1 MKFKWTLLLFII
13 VINTSKS
20 YAQYLS
26 DALKFSQLQNSST
39 ARFDALGGYKS
50 SLGGDI
56 NSLYGNPAG
65 LGMFTKSEFSITP
78 SLKLRNNDVTLSNH
92 DNSNK
97 SSNIDLNNAGAVFHL
112 VNNKSGDLKKGL
124 ISLNFGIGY
133 QKKNA
138 FRNDFLYKVT
148 TNANGLG
155 DFFAETATAENK
167 IPSNLTSNVNYAAYE
182 SFLINPSVSN
192 QTKYNAITSTNSL
205 QNQSVDRTGGSSNV
219 DLSVGANLSNTLF
232 VGLNVGLSSFRYSSI
247 EKTNELGLF
256 INNKVNYDYD
266 VDYFRNFDTEGSGVN
281 FKLGMILRPAS
292 ALRIGLS
299 LESPTWF
306 NVADNYSEQLN
317 NNIDAVNS
325 GEDYYPFD
333 YSLQTPAKL
342 NAGISY
348 FFGNKGFISADVGFV
363 DYSTIKFTSSDNP
376 TNFNTKTGIAQ
387 NYKNIINYSLGTEFK
402 IVPDFSLRLGYQ
414 SLGNPYKKLS
424 DRDFEVKSYSAGFGY
439 RFGAYYIDM
448 ALINSSNTLFYSNY
462 LLTNRTEPVARI
474 DTKNNSIS
482 LTFGV
487 RF

>member
-1 MKFKWTLLLFII
+1 MT
-13 VINTSKS
+13 NNKS

-39 ARFDALGGYKS
+39 ARFDALGGSKS

-78 SLKLRNNDVTLSNH
+78 SIRLRNNDVNLSNK
-92 DNSNK
+92 NSNTK
-97 SSNIDLNNAGAVFHL
+97 SGNVDLDNLGAVFHI
-112 VNNKSGDLKKGL
+112 VNNKFGDLKKGL

-155 DFFAETATAENK
+155 DFFAETTTAENK

-182 SFLINPSVSN
+182 SFLINPSISD

-205 QNQSVDRTGGSSNV
+205 QNQSVDRTGGSTNV
-219 DLSVGANLSNTLF
+219 DFSVGANISNTLF
-232 VGLNVGLSSFRYSSI
+232 VGLNVGLSSFKYSSI

-256 INNKVNYDYD
+256 TNNKVNYDYD
-266 VDYFRNFDTEGSGVN
+266 VDYIRNFDTEGSGIN
-281 FKLGMILRPAS
+281 LKLGMILRPVS
-292 ALRIGLS
+292 ALRVGLS

-306 NVADNYSEQLN
+306 NVTDNYSEQLL
-317 NNIDAVNS
+317 NNIDVILH

-333 YSLQTPAKL
+333 YSLRTPAKL
-342 NAGISY
+342 NAGLSY
-348 FFGNKGFISADVGFV
+348 FFGNKGFITADIGFV
-363 DYSTIKFTSSDNP
+363 DYSTIKFSSSDNP

-387 NYKNIINYSLGTEFK
+387 NYKNTINYSLGAEFK
-402 IVPDFSLRLGYQ
+402 IQPDFSLRIGYQ

-424 DRDFEVKSYSAGFGY
+424 DSDFEVKSYSAGFGY

-448 ALINSSNTLFYSNY
+448 ALINSSNTLLYSNY
-462 LLTNRTEPVARI
+462 LLANKTEPVAKI
-474 DTKNNSIS
+474 DTKNNAIK
-482 LTFGV
+482 LTFGM

>member
-1 MKFKWTLLLFII
+1 MT
-13 VINTSKS
+13 NNKS

-39 ARFDALGGYKS
+39 ARFDALGGSKS

-78 SLKLRNNDVTLSNH
+78 SIRLRNNDVNLSNK
-92 DNSNK
+92 NSNTK
-97 SSNIDLNNAGAVFHL
+97 SGNVDLDNLGAVFHI
-112 VNNKSGDLKKGL
+112 VNNKFGDLKKGL

-155 DFFAETATAENK
+155 DFFAETTTAENK

-182 SFLINPSVSN
+182 SFLINPSISD

-205 QNQSVDRTGGSSNV
+205 QNQSVDRTGGSTNV
-219 DLSVGANLSNTLF
+219 DFSVGANISNTLF
-232 VGLNVGLSSFRYSSI
+232 VGLNVGLSSFKYSSI

-256 INNKVNYDYD
+256 TNNKVNYDYD
-266 VDYFRNFDTEGSGVN
+266 VDYIRNFDTEGSGIN
-281 FKLGMILRPAS
+281 LKLGMILRPVS
-292 ALRIGLS
+292 ALRVGLS

-306 NVADNYSEQLN
+306 NVTDNYSEQLL
-317 NNIDAVNS
+317 NNIDVILH

-333 YSLQTPAKL
+333 YSLRTPAKL
-342 NAGISY
+342 NAGLSY
-348 FFGNKGFISADVGFV
+348 FFGNKGFITADIGFV
-363 DYSTIKFTSSDNP
+363 DYSTIKFSSSDNP

-387 NYKNIINYSLGTEFK
+387 NYKNTINYSLGAEFK
-402 IVPDFSLRLGYQ
+402 IQPDFSLRIGYQ

-424 DRDFEVKSYSAGFGY
+424 DSDFEVKSYSAGFGY

-462 LLTNRTEPVARI
+462 LLANKTEPVAKI
-474 DTKNNSIS
+474 DTKNNAIK
-482 LTFGV
+482 LTFGM